1 MDDKTPDPVLL
12 DIQNLNKSYGD
23 TQVLS
28 NCRLQVR
35 AGEILAL
42 LGASGCGKST
52 LLRLIAGLESP
63 DNKQSAAHQ
72 LACDDSKQTKLYLS
86 GQDIMHWPPY
96 RRPVNMMFQSYALF
110 PHLNVRDNI
119 AFGLRYEQQTCAR
132 LNKAQQKLRVNEVL
146 ALVKLEEQAKRYPH
160 QLSGGQCQRVAL
172 ARALVKQP
180 QLLLLDEPMAAL
192 DHQLRQQTQKELRKL
207 QQRLGISFILV
218 THDRTEAMAM
228 ADRIAIMDAGRVVQ
242 IDTPKRLYE
251 QPNSRFVAEFLGAV
265 NCFPVQ
271 VLECAQQAPD
281 QARGYRVVVECD
293 FTRQQWTC
301 WHHQA
306 LAKNQAMD
314 LMVRPEQ
321 LREVRAPNGEN
332 HCEAQGV
339 SVRYLGDHSVHEL
352 CYAGQLP
359 LRMKGVDTQAISA
372 ALPDHQ
378 YHLAWSYDAAC
389 LLPRGELVDG

>member
-63 DNKQSAAHQ
+63 DNKQPAAHQ
-72 LACDDSKQTKLYLS
+72 LACDDSKQTKLYLA

-132 LNKAQQKLRVNEVL
+132 LNKAQQKVRVNEVL

-281 QARGYRVVVECD
+281 Q
-293 FTRQQWTC
+293 
-301 WHHQA
+301 
-306 LAKNQAMD
+306 
-314 LMVRPEQ
+314 
-321 LREVRAPNGEN
+321 
-332 HCEAQGV
+332 
-339 SVRYLGDHSVHEL
+339 
-352 CYAGQLP
+352 
-359 LRMKGVDTQAISA
+359 
-372 ALPDHQ
+372 
-378 YHLAWSYDAAC
+378 
-389 LLPRGELVDG
+389 